1 MKPRKLPFVLITVLT
16 LCLGAIAFVSM
27 NYSKW
32 VGTPPSM
39 QETPEG
45 PVGESKQAPSKE
57 QIAKEVSTSAAA
69 AKTAPMGPES
79 PEMLGGPGATGQPS
93 IYRPKPKP
101 YRPQPNDSSIASGWY
116 NENYGGAGSK

>member
-1 MKPRKLPFVLITVLT
+1 MKPRKPPFVLITILT
-16 LCLGAIAFVSM
+16 LCLGTIAFVSM

-32 VGTPPSM
+32 TGTPPSM
-39 QETPEG
+39 PQPPQEQ
-45 PVGESKQAPSKE
+45 VGDSRQAPSKE
-57 QIAKEVSTSAAA
+57 EIAKEVSTSATKAQNG
-69 AKTAPMGPES
+69 PMTPEGPEA
-79 PEMLGGPGATGQPS
+79 LGGPGSPGQPS